1 MLQDERNDFMEVLE
15 TSNFLP
21 IIYENYYKN
30 FFVAFEKEDGKFVKE
45 KIKCAK
51 INQDLAQQYKY
62 ENDLVGTTIIDIL
75 NNKKQ
80 LFSFLDKFDYN
91 QITNY
96 KTCLKSLID
105 LQNKIYSKNNNYL
118 IIVYQ
123 LEKLIYAI
131 KKAQENNESIDKVK
145 KHCQFIF
152 AYIKHQIYNMY
163 EIVYSFFFN
172 EKFTPT
178 LENKDNTFFPFYTST
193 SQFRG
198 CDLQLTPVKVIYI
211 KDENNYTEQNQNGR
225 YNPIEIIY
233 EYGIETLEDLTNVC
247 IYHISHNKK
256 AILQCSVCNKFFVP
270 DKHNGISEK
279 DEIIE
284 RNDRK
289 TCSPEC
295 SAKARTEHL
304 KTNFELHPYKKIHKN
319 ICDLLRKR
327 DKEKLKQFRE
337 EYIGIEINYNEIYS
351 KYGTKYIENKLLKW
365 LQEYKKT
372 L

>member
-1 MLQDERNDFMEVLE
+1 MEVLE

-21 IIYENYYKN
+21 IICEDYHRN
-30 FFVAFEKEDGKFVKE
+30 FYVAFEKDYGKFVKE
-45 KIKCAK
+45 KIKSVK
-51 INQDLAQQYKY
+51 INQDLPEEYKY
-62 ENDLVGTTIIDIL
+62 ENDLVGATIVDIL
-75 NNKKQ
+75 NNKNQ

-91 QITNY
+91 KITNY
-96 KTCLKSLID
+96 KTCLKCLTD
-105 LQNKIYSKNNNYL
+105 LRDKIYSKNKNYL

-123 LEKLIYAI
+123 LEKLIYSV
-131 KKAQENNESIDKVK
+131 KEAQENNENIDKVK

-152 AYIKHQIYNMY
+152 AYIKYQMKNMY

-178 LENKDNTFFPFYTST
+178 LEENEDNLFYPFHIPSNK
-193 SQFRG
+193 FRG
-198 CDLQLTPVKVIYI
+198 CDLQLPPVKVIYK

-225 YNPIEIIY
+225 YNPIEMTY

-247 IYHISHNKK
+247 IYHISYNKK
-256 AILQCSVCNKFFVP
+256 AIIQCSVCNKFFVP
-270 DKHNGISEK
+270 DKHEGIGIGE
-279 DEIIE
+279 EITE

-295 SAKARTEHL
+295 SAKAKTKHL
-304 KTNFELHPYKKIHKN
+304 KADLEKHPYKKIHKN
-319 ICDLLRKR
+319 ICDSLRKR

-351 KYGTKYIENKLLKW
+351 KHGTEYIENKLLKW

>member
-1 MLQDERNDFMEVLE
+1 MEVLE
-15 TSNFLP
+15 TSDFLP
-21 IIYENYYKN
+21 IICEDYHRN
-30 FFVAFEKEDGKFVKE
+30 FYVAFEKDYGKFVKE

-51 INQDLAQQYKY
+51 INQDLAQEYKY
-62 ENDLVGTTIIDIL
+62 ENDLVGATIIDIL

-80 LFSFLDKFDYN
+80 LSSFLDKFDYN
-91 QITNY
+91 KITDY
-96 KTCLKSLID
+96 KTCLKCLTD
-105 LQNKIYSKNNNYL
+105 LRDKIYSKNKNYL

-123 LEKLIYAI
+123 LEKLIYSVT
-131 KKAQENNESIDKVK
+131 KAQDHNENIDKVK
-145 KHCQFIF
+145 QHCQFIF
-152 AYIKHQIYNMY
+152 QDIKYQIKNMY

-178 LENKDNTFFPFYTST
+178 LENEDNLFYHFHTPSNK
-193 SQFRG
+193 FRG
-198 CDLQLTPVKVIYI
+198 CDLQLPPVKVIYK
-211 KDENNYTEQNQNGR
+211 KDESNYIEQSQNGR
-225 YNPIEIIY
+225 YNPIEMTY

-247 IYHISHNKK
+247 IYHISYNKK
-256 AILQCSVCNKFFVP
+256 AIIQCSVCNKFFVP
-270 DKHNGISEK
+270 DKHNGITEK

-295 SAKARTEHL
+295 SAQARTEHL

-337 EYIGIEINYNEIYS
+337 EFRGIESKYKEIYS
-351 KYGTKYIENKLLKW
+351 KADIEYIENELLKW
-365 LQEYKKT
+365 LQKYKKT

>member
-1 MLQDERNDFMEVLE
+1 MEVLE

-21 IIYENYYKN
+21 IICEDYHRN
-30 FFVAFEKEDGKFVKE
+30 FYVAFEKDYGKFVKE
-45 KIKCAK
+45 KIKSVK
-51 INQDLAQQYKY
+51 INQDLPEEYKY
-62 ENDLVGTTIIDIL
+62 ENDLVGATIVDIL
-75 NNKKQ
+75 NNKNQ

-91 QITNY
+91 KITNY
-96 KTCLKSLID
+96 KTCLKCLID
-105 LQNKIYSKNNNYL
+105 LRDKIYSKNKNYL

-123 LEKLIYAI
+123 LEKLIYSV
-131 KKAQENNESIDKVK
+131 KEAQENNENIDKVK

-152 AYIKHQIYNMY
+152 AYIKYQMKNMY

-178 LENKDNTFFPFYTST
+178 LEENEDNLFYPFHIPSNK
-193 SQFRG
+193 FRG
-198 CDLQLTPVKVIYI
+198 CDLQLPPVKVIYK
-211 KDENNYTEQNQNGR
+211 KDENNYTEQSQNGR
-225 YNPIEIIY
+225 YNPIEMTY

-247 IYHISHNKK
+247 IYHISYNKK

-270 DKHNGISEK
+270 DKHEGIGIGE
-279 DEIIE
+279 EITE

-295 SAKARTEHL
+295 SAKAKTKHL
-304 KTNFELHPYKKIHKN
+304 KADLEKHPYRKIHKN
-319 ICDLLRKR
+319 ICDLLRR
-327 DKEKLKQFRE
+327 RNDKEKLKQFRE

>member
-1 MLQDERNDFMEVLE
+1 METLE
-15 TSNFLP
+15 TRDFLP
-21 IIYENYYKN
+21 IICEDYHRN
-30 FFVAFEKEDGKFVKE
+30 FYVAFEKEYGKFVKE
-45 KIKCAK
+45 KVKCVK
-51 INQDLAQQYKY
+51 INQDLAQEYKY
-62 ENDLVGTTIIDIL
+62 ENDLVGATIVDIL
-75 NNKKQ
+75 NNKNQ

-91 QITNY
+91 KITNY
-96 KTCLKSLID
+96 KTCLKCLID
-105 LQNKIYSKNNNYL
+105 LRDKIYSKNKNYL

-123 LEKLIYAI
+123 LEKLIYSVRE
-131 KKAQENNESIDKVK
+131 AQENNENIDKVK

-152 AYIKHQIYNMY
+152 AYIKYQIKNMY

-178 LENKDNTFFPFYTST
+178 LEENEENLFHPFYTPSNK
-193 SQFRG
+193 FRG
-198 CDLQLTPVKVIYI
+198 CDLQLPPVKVIYK
-211 KDENNYTEQNQNGR
+211 KDENNYTEQSQNSR
-225 YNPIEIIY
+225 YNPVEMTY

-247 IYHISHNKK
+247 IYHISYNKK

-270 DKHNGISEK
+270 DKHEIVK
-279 DEIIE
+279 DDSKKTRDVTE

-295 SAKARTEHL
+295 SAQARTEHL

-319 ICDLLRKR
+319 ICDLLRR
-327 DKEKLKQFRE
+327 RNDKEKLKQFRE

-351 KYGTKYIENKLLKW
+351 KHGTEYIENKLLKW